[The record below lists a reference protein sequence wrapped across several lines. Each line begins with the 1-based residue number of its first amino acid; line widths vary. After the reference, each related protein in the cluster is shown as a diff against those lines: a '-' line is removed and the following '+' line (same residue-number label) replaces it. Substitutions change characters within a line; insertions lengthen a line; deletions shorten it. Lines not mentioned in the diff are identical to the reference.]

1 MLENTIRSGML
12 AQLANVIH
20 VVQNKNPKI
29 AK

>member
-12 AQLANVIH
+12 AQLANVIQI
-20 VVQNKNPKI
+20 VQNKNPKV

>member
-20 VVQNKNPKI
+20 VV
-29 AK
+29 